1 MLNITSS
8 ENLERFSDDLGY
20 VLNSTDNY
28 LINTRLSANP
38 VNLEKFSFCFN
49 SLQENLYNR
58 SHLKSS
64 CRVEIQTPSSATKP
78 KPSHPKRKA

>member
-49 SLQENLYNR
+49 
-58 SHLKSS
+58 
-64 CRVEIQTPSSATKP
+64 
-78 KPSHPKRKA
+78 

>member
-20 VLNSTDNY
+20 VLNSTYDY

-38 VNLEKFSFCFN
+38 VNLEKFS
-49 SLQENLYNR
+49 
-58 SHLKSS
+58 
-64 CRVEIQTPSSATKP
+64 
-78 KPSHPKRKA
+78 